1 MNILYIQTQHQGWGQ
16 IIDKKIVRCF
26 QFKNEKQVDSQLAM
40 SSLNNMTLQEEKGSV
55 LRIINE
61 TEYLVQDH

>member
-1 MNILYIQTQHQGWGQ
+1 MDILYIQIQHQGWGQ
-16 IIDKKIVRCF
+16 IIDKKLVRCS
-26 QFKNEKQVDSQLAM
+26 QFKNEKQVDSQLTM
-40 SSLNNMTLQEEKGSV
+40 NSLNNMTLQEEKGSV

>member
-16 IIDKKIVRCF
+16 IIDKKIVRCS
-26 QFKNEKQVDSQLAM
+26 QFKNEKQVDSQVAM

-55 LRIINE
+55 LRIINA
-61 TEYLVQDH
+61 TEYLAQDH